1 MSYAINVPV
10 WRLRLA
16 NSEQEKSDL
25 REALKALQQTRADD
39 LFELERQKRQLYGR
53 SSGKVKSLKKLQER
67 SVKEDKDDFDG
78 FNPPGLPPHEDMPSL
93 IL

>member
-1 MSYAINVPV
+1 MMSYAINVPV

-39 LFELERQKRQLYGR
+39 LFELERQNGNLR
-53 SSGKVKSLKKLQER
+53 
-67 SVKEDKDDFDG
+67 
-78 FNPPGLPPHEDMPSL
+78 
-93 IL
+93 